1 VQVFPGTGVKQLNEV
16 KMMNEQHITE
26 QLWEFHLGQ
35 LSEEENQKVQLH
47 LEACDACLRESEVV
61 KQTVQEIAAERS
73 QEVPPF
79 LYTRIQGRLES
90 VRKPAPLWKRVLV
103 TSLGTL
109 LLLVGIWGGVKIGT
123 MDNNQFSGSSVE
135 NPMGNLAIN
144 EMVNEPIEGYLFDF
158 K

>member
-1 VQVFPGTGVKQLNEV
+1 
-16 KMMNEQHITE
+16 MMNEQHTTE
-26 QLWEFHLGQ
+26 RLWEFHLGN
-35 LSEEENQKVQLH
+35 LSEEENRQMEAH
-47 LEACDACLRESEVV
+47 LEACESCLRESEVV
-61 KQTVQEIAAERS
+61 KQAVQEIVVERS

-90 VRKPAPLWKRVLV
+90 VRKPAPLWKRTLV
-103 TSLGTL
+103 TSLGTI
-109 LLLVGIWGGVKIGT
+109 LLLVSIWGGVKLGT
-123 MDNNQFSGSSVE
+123 MDVRQTSGTSVE

>member
-1 VQVFPGTGVKQLNEV
+1 
-16 KMMNEQHITE
+16 MMNEQHITD
-26 QLWEFHLGQ
+26 QLWEFHLGN
-35 LSEEENQKVQLH
+35 LSEEENQQVQLH
-47 LEACDACLRESEVV
+47 LEVCEACLRESEVV
-61 KQTVQEIAAERS
+61 KQAVQEMAVERS

-90 VRKPAPLWKRVLV
+90 VTKPAPVWKRALV
-103 TSLGTL
+103 TSLGTI
-109 LLLVGIWGGVKIGT
+109 LLLVGIWGGVKIGI
-123 MDNNQFSGSSVE
+123 MDTEQTSGTSLE

>member
-1 VQVFPGTGVKQLNEV
+1 
-16 KMMNEQHITE
+16 MMNEQHITE
-26 QLWEFHLGQ
+26 RLWEFHRGN
-35 LSEEENQKVQLH
+35 LSEEENRQIQLH
-47 LEACDACLRESEVV
+47 LEGCASCLRESEIVREAV
-61 KQTVQEIAAERS
+61 ETVAVERS

-90 VRKPAPLWKRVLV
+90 VRKPAPLWKRTLV

-109 LLLVGIWGGVKIGT
+109 LLLVSIWGGVKLGT
-123 MDNNQFSGSSVE
+123 MDVQQTSATSVE

>member
-1 VQVFPGTGVKQLNEV
+1 
-16 KMMNEQHITE
+16 MMNEQHITE
-26 QLWEFHLGQ
+26 RLWEFHLGN
-35 LSEEENQKVQLH
+35 LSEEENRQMETH
-47 LEACDACLRESEVV
+47 LEACESCLRESEVV
-61 KQTVQEIAAERS
+61 KQAVQEIAVERS

-90 VRKPAPLWKRVLV
+90 VRKPAPLWKRTLV
-103 TSLGTL
+103 TSLGTI
-109 LLLVGIWGGVKIGT
+109 LLLVSIWGGVKLGT
-123 MDNNQFSGSSVE
+123 MDVRQTSGTSVE